1 MKSYKGARGMKIFLQ
16 VTGAILLCIGL
27 YYTIGMMLNG
37 GGEELL
43 IPVILDVSGI
53 GLLGFGTA
61 INLLI
66 DIAQQK
72 SNTPDEDEPS
82 DEGIE
87 AQDSGKSNS
96 TLQ

>member
-1 MKSYKGARGMKIFLQ
+1 MKIFLQ

-27 YYTIGMMLNG
+27 YYTIGIMFTG
-37 GGEELL
+37 GGGDFPIEL
-43 IPVILDVSGI
+43 ISIFVIVAGI

-72 SNTPDEDEPS
+72 SSAPDEVERGDE
-82 DEGIE
+82 EI
-87 AQDSGKSNS
+87 
-96 TLQ
+96 